1 MENIKGNISRM
12 NALLNNGERIQK
24 SIFGSFLQIAEHET
38 QAQKG
43 ILYATNMRLYFLPQN
58 SELKYSTMDYFKI
71 EAVDLVE
78 LPKTIEMAI
87 HYDGHKHTMSFIE
100 EGDAGDFNHFVLD
113 RMEIKS

>member
-1 MENIKGNISRM
+1 MEIIKANMSRM

-24 SIFGSFLQIAEHET
+24 SIFGSFLQSVSYEA

-43 ILYATNMRLYFLPQN
+43 ILCATNERLYFFPENIDLQC
-58 SELKYSTMDYFKI
+58 SKMDYYKI
-71 EAVDLVE
+71 EAIDFID
-78 LPKTIEMAI
+78 LPKAHEMAI
-87 HYDGHKHTMSFIE
+87 HYNGSRHTMSFIE